1 MSGISPVDRQD
12 PTARL
17 LQAVYR
23 QKAPPL
29 DVAAGAPVALKK
41 QGA

>member
-17 LQAVYR
+17 LQAVYG